1 MLLKKVLGFFFGF
14 VFIAFAVVQY
24 NDPDTVVWMA
34 IYGSA
39 AALSVAAG
47 YGKISTMV
55 LAVACIVYAIGV
67 VYWWPEQ
74 FEGVGDSMRDA
85 TTGFLLKNVE
95 EGRESLGLALCSV
108 AMLSFILASRL
119 SNSRKTSGTPL

>member
-1 MLLKKVLGFFFGF
+1 MLVKKVLGAFFGF
-14 VFIAFAVVQY
+14 IFIAFAVVQY
-24 NDPDTVVWMA
+24 NDPDPALWMA
-34 IYGSA
+34 IYGVA

-47 YGKISTMV
+47 FGRVSNV
-55 LAVACIVYAIGV
+55 LLGIACVIFAAGV

-85 TTGFLLKNVE
+85 TTGLLLKNVE

-108 AMLSFILASRL
+108 AMLSFILASRFS
-119 SNSRKTSGTPL
+119 SNRKTANTAQ